1 MTESLLVDKVIQAG
15 TEPQLESVCEK
26 WKGCHRSDAGG
37 QSPGRRKLVEE
48 KPGRGL
54 TQRHGR
60 KSTAAQERKRGMKV
74 TDGNGVEI
82 GLERRQVQVMRKALD
97 CRRKSTWH

>member
-1 MTESLLVDKVIQAG
+1 MTESLLVDRVIQAG

-26 WKGCHRSDAGG
+26 WKGCHWSDAGG

-48 KPGRGL
+48 EPGRGL
-54 TQRHGR
+54 TQRHAR

-74 TDGNGVEI
+74 TDGNG
-82 GLERRQVQVMRKALD
+82 GDRFGKAARTSD
-97 CRRKSTWH
+97 EKGVGSQE